1 MSDLSSSDQK
11 ALREVLDRDA
21 IFDLVRLERFW
32 RDQCEW
38 DRLLAAYTEPSLV
51 RVSWFEG
58 SARDFVEGSRKMH
71 QRGGHSRH
79 VILPTYLRI
88 EGDRALAES
97 VGQVHIRGKLDGVE
111 YDLIAYCRFLSR
123 VVRTAA
129 GWRFATF
136 EAIYDHD
143 TIAPVNPSERL
154 AIDAKQLATMRP
166 AYKLLSYTLAASGY
180 TVNPDLP
187 GDDRPE
193 TVKPL
198 YEAAERWLKTGK

>member
-11 ALREVLDRDA
+11 ALRELLDRDS

-38 DRLLAAYTEPSLV
+38 ERLLAAYTEPSLV

-58 SARDFVEGSRKMH
+58 SAREFVEGSRKMH
-71 QRGGHSRH
+71 ERGGHSRH
-79 VILPTYLRI
+79 VILPTYLRT
-88 EGDRALAES
+88 EGDRAVSES
-97 VGQVHIRGKLDGVE
+97 VGQVHIRSKLEGIE

-123 VVRTAA
+123 VVRTAG
-129 GWRFATF
+129 GWRFSTF

-143 TIAPVNPSERL
+143 VIAPVNPSERL
-154 AIDAKQLATMRP
+154 AIDTKKLGAMRP
-166 AYKLLSYTLAASGY
+166 SYRFLAYTLASGGY
-180 TVNPDLP
+180 QVNSELP

-193 TVKPL
+193 LVKPL
-198 YEAAERWLKTGK
+198 YQAADRWLKTGK

>member
-1 MSDLSSSDQK
+1 MSDLSFDQK
-11 ALREVLDRDA
+11 ALREVIDRDA

-32 RDQCEW
+32 RDRCEW
-38 DRLLAAYTEPSLV
+38 DRLLAAYTEPAVV

-58 SARDFVEGSRKMH
+58 SAREFVAGSRKMH
-71 QRGGHSRH
+71 ERGGQSRH

-97 VGQVHIRGKLDGVE
+97 VGQVHIRGKLEGVE
-111 YDLIAYCRFLSR
+111 YDLIAYCRFVSR

-143 TIAPVNPSERL
+143 ALAPVNPSDRL
-154 AIDAKQLATMRP
+154 AIDAHQLATMRP
-166 AYKLLSYTLAASGY
+166 AYRFLAYTLAAAGY
-180 TVNPDLP
+180 KVNPDLP

-193 TVKPL
+193 SLAPL